1 MWLCF
6 SSTIE
11 CNKIKLWQIN
21 LEEQNRLTPIPPYN
35 SREDA
40 LPRQVTISELHARIA
55 DTGEGK
61 MVKRVC
67 FGSDCFRPSAGI
79 SGVIGSVAFDTAALT
94 AGGDGTRS

>member
-1 MWLCF
+1 MGVL

-11 CNKIKLWQIN
+11 CNKIKYLRQIN
-21 LEEQNRLTPIPPYN
+21 LEEQNRLTPIPPFN

-40 LPRQVTISELHARIA
+40 LQRHVTISELHA

-67 FGSDCFRPSAGI
+67 FGSDCFRPFAEI
-79 SGVIGSVAFDTAALT
+79 YEVIGSVAIATGALT